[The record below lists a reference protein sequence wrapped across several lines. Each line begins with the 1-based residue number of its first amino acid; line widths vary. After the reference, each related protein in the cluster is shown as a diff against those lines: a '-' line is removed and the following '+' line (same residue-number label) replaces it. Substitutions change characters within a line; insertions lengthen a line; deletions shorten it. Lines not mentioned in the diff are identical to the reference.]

1 MPPPEGRLTEPAG
14 VVDPGTRC
22 IGVDGGATGFRLARV
37 EFVPGHGLQTCSQVL
52 RGDWPRDSN
61 FVPLPIGE
69 QQAQLAD
76 PRRSGVEQKLEGA
89 WVQALARG
97 VRELLAQGNDRGAG
111 PGPLRLGI
119 ALPGRKDFQGRGVLL
134 MARGPRLLNFC
145 SLLESELNGEQ
156 EVAICPLGSDG
167 QDGGLG
173 EEWAGEGSFGG
184 RQNAFYLGLGT
195 GLAEAA
201 KVDGTLLDVQGLAR
215 GGAPPWEALVPGES
229 CSVEEAASLGSIL
242 QRLEEDRGP
251 GLRPLDAARAGEP
264 LALRLLERSARVL
277 GAWLGQRIRAAGGEG
292 AEPITRVVIGGSGA
306 QLLKDP
312 KLRFFRQHLGS
323 ALGSHELLPS
333 RLETPALFGSAARAL
348 GLTGSR
354 PF

>member
-1 MPPPEGRLTEPAG
+1 MEPPEGRLTEPAG
-14 VVDPGTRC
+14 VVEPGISC

-37 EFVPGHGLQTCSQVL
+37 KFVPGHGLQTCSQVL
-52 RGDWPRDSN
+52 RGDWPRDPD
-61 FVPLPIGE
+61 FVPLPIAE

-76 PRRSGVEQKLEGA
+76 PRRSSAEQKLEGA
-89 WVQALARG
+89 WVQALAQGIRQ
-97 VRELLAQGNDRGAG
+97 LLAQGNEEGEG

-119 ALPGRKDFQGRGVLL
+119 ALPGHKDLQGRGVLL

-145 SLLESELNGEQ
+145 SLLESELNEGQ
-156 EVAICPLGSDG
+156 EVALCPLGSDG

-173 EEWAGEGSFGG
+173 EEWAGEGSFAG
-184 RQNAFYLGLGT
+184 RPSAFYLGLGT

-201 KVDGTLLDVQGLAR
+201 KVDGTLLDVKGMAR

-229 CSVEEAASLGSIL
+229 CTIEEAASLGSIL
-242 QRLEEDRGP
+242 KRLEEDRGP

-277 GAWLGQRIRAAGGEG
+277 GAWLVQRIRAAGGEG
-292 AEPITRVVIGGSGA
+292 AEPITRIVIGGSGA
-306 QLLKDP
+306 QLLGDP
-312 KLRFFRQHLGS
+312 KLRFFKQHLGS
-323 ALGSHELLPS
+323 ALGSHELLPT
-333 RLETPALFGSAARAL
+333 RLDTPALFGSAARAL

-354 PF
+354 PS